1 MRNQSRPT
9 PRTVGHRRQRSRWQT
24 AARGFTVVELLV
36 CIGVV
41 AILCSILLPA
51 LRTTRE
57 SSMRLKCQA
66 NLHTIG
72 CALAAYANVN
82 DERLPPSVFAMPGQ
96 RDPASMNT
104 AWLGSVSGAAVAQRW
119 DGIGMLVKG
128 GYLHDAGCE
137 CLYCPS
143 HHGEHPIERYR
154 EAYAQ
159 PAGDPI
165 VTNYQYSG
173 HIDRA
178 GARISM
184 NDGSERMLV
193 TDALRSRADF
203 NHRCGANRLFADLHT
218 DWWYDYMDSLA
229 KQLPGTSSDGP
240 LPSAALYEDFWATVE
255 QTNDE

>member
-9 PRTVGHRRQRSRWQT
+9 PGPAAAARRPRNHWTT

-104 AWLGSVSGAAVAQRW
+104 AWLGSAPTAAVTKRW
-119 DGIGMLVKG
+119 DGIGILVKN
-128 GYLHDAGCE
+128 GYLHDACE

-143 HHGEHPIERYR
+143 HHGEHPVERYR
-154 EAYAQ
+154 EAFNQ
-159 PAGDPI
+159 PGDEPI
-165 VTNYQYSG
+165 LANYQYSG

-178 GARISM
+178 GTRISM
-184 NDGSERMLV
+184 NDGSDRMLMV
-193 TDALRSRADF
+193 DALRSRADF

-229 KQLPGTSSDGP
+229 KQLPGTTSDGA
-240 LPSAALYEDFWATVE
+240 LPSAALYEDFGATVE
-255 QTNDE
+255 QTGEQ

>member
-1 MRNQSRPT
+1 MRNQSRT
-9 PRTVGHRRQRSRWQT
+9 SPRRAGT
-24 AARGFTVVELLV
+24 AGPASSGPRAGRGFTVVELLV

-41 AILCSILLPA
+41 ALLCGILLPA

-72 CALAAYANVN
+72 CALAAYANIH

-104 AWLGSVSGAAVAQRW
+104 AWLGSVQGVAATKRW
-119 DGIGMLVKG
+119 DGIGLLVAG
-128 GYLHDAGCE
+128 NYLHDGCQ

-143 HHGEHPIERYR
+143 HHGDHPYDRYT
-154 EAYAQ
+154 ESYNQ
-159 PAGDPI
+159 PANDPI

-178 GARISM
+178 GSRISM
-184 NDGSERMLV
+184 NDGSDRMLV

-229 KQLPGTSSDGP
+229 KQLPGTSSDGV

-255 QTNDE
+255 QTVEQ

>member
-1 MRNQSRPT
+1 MRIQRRTT
-9 PRTVGHRRQRSRWQT
+9 PRR
-24 AARGFTVVELLV
+24 AAHVPPSPRATPAGRGFTIVELLV

-41 AILCSILLPA
+41 ALLCGILLPA

-104 AWLGSVSGAAVAQRW
+104 AWLGSVSGATVTKRW

-143 HHGEHPIERYR
+143 HHGDHPVDRYR
-154 EAYAQ
+154 ESFNQ
-159 PAGDPI
+159 PADDPI

-178 GARISM
+178 GTRISM

-229 KQLPGTSSDGP
+229 KQLPGSSSDGA